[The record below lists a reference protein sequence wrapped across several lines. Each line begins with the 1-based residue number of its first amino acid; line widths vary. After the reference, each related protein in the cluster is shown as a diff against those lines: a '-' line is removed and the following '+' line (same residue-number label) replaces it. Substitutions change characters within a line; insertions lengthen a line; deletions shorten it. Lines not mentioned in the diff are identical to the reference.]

1 MPDWSY
7 HTLFKPVVTR
17 LPNAAG
23 REFIHMGMNLIASIP
38 GGGRFI
44 EFIGHMAPSPALS
57 KKVMG
62 ITFTNPV
69 GLSGKIDPYL
79 SGTTAFSN
87 LGFGFI
93 EIGPIGPA
101 TVSPA
106 HFSVSENE
114 IHFPVS
120 LESLGMEITLQKL
133 SARKPLHQPI
143 FIRMSQNLA
152 FEDLL
157 TALPS
162 FTPYGDAF
170 IFEKQYTTGEIN
182 AIKKGLGNKPLLLS
196 IQQSSAAS
204 MIRPLK
210 EWDGIILE
218 ENSVITGSVQRFPP
232 KQTNDF
238 ISSLRILKSN
248 GFEKPIIIAGG
259 VLEPEDAIILLEEG
273 AALIMLSSGY
283 VLSGP
288 GLPKRINE
296 ALVDQL
302 DEQPFK
308 LAGWIWYWLFGLFIT
323 LGGLLALIFSMT
335 SVILPYDEAFLGFTR
350 DEIMAINPNVIYF
363 MAHDRMTLAGTMIS
377 GGILYMMLAR
387 QGVRYG
393 LHWARRAINL
403 AAIIG
408 FFGILLFIGY
418 GYFDW
423 LHAIFWL
430 ILLPVF
436 IVGFR
441 KTKDAVGTPRSKNRT
456 NDSAWKKSLWG
467 QLCFVILGFS
477 FILGGLVIASIG
489 VTNVFVPTDVDFIC
503 LTPEQMNDINSR
515 LIPLI
520 AHDRAGFG
528 GALISVGLLVLTVSL
543 WGFHQG
549 AKWIWYT
556 LLIAGAPAF
565 CAGIL
570 THFVIGYTT
579 FIHLLPAYVALFLYV
594 AGLVL
599 SRRFLVGVSGNRRKG

>member
-23 REFIHMGMNLIASIP
+23 REFIHRGMNWIASLP
-38 GGGRFI
+38 GGGHFI
-44 EFIGHMAPSPALS
+44 EFIGHMAHSPALS
-57 KKVMG
+57 KSIMG
-62 ITFTNPV
+62 LTFSNPV
-69 GLSGKIDPYL
+69 GLSGKIDPFL

-93 EIGPIGPA
+93 EIGPIAPA
-101 TVSPA
+101 SVRPA
-106 HFSVSENE
+106 HYSVKDDE
-114 IHFPVS
+114 ILFPVS
-120 LESLGMEITLQKL
+120 LESLGMEQTLQKL
-133 SARKPLHQPI
+133 AALKPLCQPL
-143 FIRMSQNLA
+143 FIRMSQDLA
-152 FEDLL
+152 FEELL

-162 FTPYGDAF
+162 LTPYGDAF
-170 IFEKQYTTGEIN
+170 VLEKQYTTGEIKT
-182 AIKKGLGNKPLLLS
+182 IKDLLGNKPLLLS
-196 IQQSSAAS
+196 IQQSSVPS
-204 MIRPLK
+204 MIYTIN
-210 EWDGIILE
+210 EFDGIVLE
-218 ENSVITGSVQRFPP
+218 ENSKITGSARRFPP

-238 ISSLRILKSN
+238 ISSLRMLKSN
-248 GFEKPIIIAGG
+248 GFAKPLIISGG
-259 VLEPEDAIILLEEG
+259 VLEPEDALSLLEEG
-273 AALIMLSSGY
+273 AELIMLSSGY

-302 DEQPFK
+302 DEQPVK

-323 LGGLLALIFSMT
+323 LGGLLALLFSMT

-350 DEIMAINPNVIYF
+350 EEIMAINPNVIYF

-387 QGVRYG
+387 YGVRYG

-436 IVGFR
+436 IIGFR

-549 AKWIWYT
+549 EKWIWYT
-556 LLIAGAPAF
+556 LLIAGIPAF

-570 THFVIGYTT
+570 THFFIGYTT
-579 FIHLLPAYVALFLYV
+579 FIHLLPAYFALFLYV
-594 AGLVL
+594 MGLVL
-599 SRRFLVGVSGNRRKG
+599 SRGFFVGLGHNR